1 MKILTK
7 NTMSTI
13 LLATVIAFGAAAAAF
28 ALFSAPVR
36 ADAADGKTA
45 DVFMIAGQSNAAGST
60 LITSTATGIA
70 QPYAPTENVLYYGG
84 THKTVSGGSG
94 RYFNDFRPVQHGCG
108 YTDQHVGFEIGMARL
123 LNERPE
129 YTGADRKAVIFK
141 SAAGGTS
148 VFPDGNYGSFG
159 NWYPKSLWENDYYT
173 DDYFNI
179 IGFQYR
185 TFMTVFD
192 EFLRDLRKEGY
203 TEINIKGLF
212 WMQGETDRGRPDDY
226 LDVCKVLFEDFRA
239 DISEKTGQDYSDMPI
254 YVGEISKT
262 FSSAAQD
269 SVNQNLALIEAQH
282 KLASHMR
289 NVYVAPLKDYLI
301 NEMQNNMNVVVGSDS
316 SHWNYGDIMNIGK
329 DFVRLYDE
337 TYDKTTGYA
346 ALTITGSNIAV
357 SSCSAQFDGPFG
369 PNYAAG
375 TEKLTL
381 RIKTQTRYT
390 LTGIAAEGAD
400 YKLADKIF
408 EDDSLAPVYVYEISG
423 FGDQCAVQLEF
434 GNNRSYRVTSSTPDK
449 TYGSA
454 PSEKVIENA
463 YLGCKYTFMTYPN
476 SSGAVYKLIINGHE
490 VYGQKDVIK
499 YTFDDWEEKYV
510 DDDDKTI
517 HIEVVYGEK
526 SEVDRLLDEYYS
538 GSSDNPDDAGDNSET
553 GASCGGC
560 SSGAASVY
568 ALPGLITL
576 IAAAALAVVR
586 SKSGR

>member
-1 MKILTK
+1 
-7 NTMSTI
+7 
-13 LLATVIAFGAAAAAF
+13 
-28 ALFSAPVR
+28 
-36 ADAADGKTA
+36 
-45 DVFMIAGQSNAAGST
+45 
-60 LITSTATGIA
+60 
-70 QPYAPTENVLYYGG
+70 
-84 THKTVSGGSG
+84 
-94 RYFNDFRPVQHGCG
+94 
-108 YTDQHVGFEIGMARL
+108 MARL

-159 NWYPKSLWENDYYT
+159 NWYPKSLWEYDYYT

-329 DFVRLYDE
+329 DFVRLYDD

-408 EDDSLAPVYVYEISG
+408 EDDSLAPV
-423 FGDQCAVQLEF
+423 
-434 GNNRSYRVTSSTPDK
+434 
-449 TYGSA
+449 
-454 PSEKVIENA
+454 
-463 YLGCKYTFMTYPN
+463 
-476 SSGAVYKLIINGHE
+476 
-490 VYGQKDVIK
+490 
-499 YTFDDWEEKYV
+499 
-510 DDDDKTI
+510 
-517 HIEVVYGEK
+517 
-526 SEVDRLLDEYYS
+526 
-538 GSSDNPDDAGDNSET
+538 
-553 GASCGGC
+553 
-560 SSGAASVY
+560 
-568 ALPGLITL
+568 
-576 IAAAALAVVR
+576 
-586 SKSGR
+586 